1 MTQRK
6 RIYYSDKQKTEMW
19 DRWQRGE
26 SMHQIAAQF
35 DRYHSSVRQILSAN
49 GGIRE
54 KPRTRAATALTI
66 DEREA
71 ISRGLVAHKS
81 MRSIAAELGRSPSTI
96 SREINRN
103 GGCKSYR
110 ANKAE
115 AATWERARR
124 PKDCKL
130 KHRTKL
136 CRIIAKKLTK
146 HWSPEQI
153 SGWLKLRYPND
164 ESYHVS
170 HETIY
175 KSLFV
180 QARGVLKRELLAYL
194 RTQRKFRRPK
204 SVTLKGKNLGTIPNA
219 IPISE
224 RPPSVEDRAIPGHW
238 EGDLIEGSRNT
249 FVVTLVERQS
259 RYLILAKIDDKRS
272 ATVINALI
280 KQANQLPR
288 ELYKSLTWDRGTE
301 MKSHADFTIATD
313 IKVFFCDPQSPWQ
326 RGSNENTNRLLRD
339 YLPKGVDLSV
349 YSQAKLN
356 SIAKQ
361 LNERPRKTLGYRTPA
376 DKFGECVAATL

>member
-35 DRYHSSVRQILSAN
+35 DRYHSSVQQILSAN

-66 DEREA
+66 EEREA

-96 SREINRN
+96 SREISRN

-115 AATWERARR
+115 AAAWERARR

-130 KHRTKL
+130 KYRAKL
-136 CRIIAKKLTK
+136 CRIIAKKLTE

-180 QARGVLKRELLAYL
+180 QTRGVLKRELLAYL

-259 RYLILAKIDDKRS
+259 RYLMLAKIDDKRS

-376 DKFGECVAATL
+376 DKFGECVAAAL

>member
-1 MTQRK
+1 MTRRK
-6 RIYYSDKQKTEMW
+6 RICYSETQKAEMW

-35 DRYHSSVRQILSAN
+35 DRYHSSVQQILSAN
-49 GGIRE
+49 GGIRGR
-54 KPRTRAATALTI
+54 PRTRAATALTI

-71 ISRGLVAHKS
+71 ISRGLVARKS

-103 GGCKSYR
+103 GGRKSYR

-115 AATWERARR
+115 VATWERARR

-130 KHRTKL
+130 KHRPKL
-136 CRIIAKKLTK
+136 CRIIAKKLTN

-204 SVTLKGKNLGTIPNA
+204 SVTLKGKNLGTTFI
-219 IPISE
+219 
-224 RPPSVEDRAIPGHW
+224 
-238 EGDLIEGSRNT
+238 RNC
-249 FVVTLVERQS
+249 L
-259 RYLILAKIDDKRS
+259 
-272 ATVINALI
+272 
-280 KQANQLPR
+280 
-288 ELYKSLTWDRGTE
+288 
-301 MKSHADFTIATD
+301 
-313 IKVFFCDPQSPWQ
+313 
-326 RGSNENTNRLLRD
+326 
-339 YLPKGVDLSV
+339 
-349 YSQAKLN
+349 
-356 SIAKQ
+356 
-361 LNERPRKTLGYRTPA
+361 
-376 DKFGECVAATL
+376 

>member
-1 MTQRK
+1 
-6 RIYYSDKQKTEMW
+6 
-19 DRWQRGE
+19 
-26 SMHQIAAQF
+26 MHQIAAQF